1 MYFNQNK
8 IYLTAELYYTVCRIG
23 KRIILA
29 PCEKL
34 KQAQRFFKTAIN
46 WVYPLEMNT
55 LNAAKIH
62 CGKKY
67 VLKMDIK
74 DFYDSVP
81 YPFIEQVVKNVC
93 KRIKNAN
100 INYYL
105 MITTVDDKLP
115 TGAPTSAHI
124 ANACFSPVD
133 KRIKNYANMLG
144 VNYSRYMDDL
154 TFSCDDKYLLNLVE
168 KYVARTLGNF
178 GYKLNEGKTKYI
190 SENKQQ
196 NVLGVVV
203 NNKEVRLP
211 KKLRKKL
218 RAALHNYSIFKSS
231 GAKQI
236 DLKYRIW
243 SEQSIARLKG
253 YLAYTKQ
260 VDEKSYNKLINYAKK
275 LDIEPSPSFNLC

>member
-1 MYFNQNK
+1 MIYFNQNK

-55 LNAAKIH
+55 FNATKIH

-74 DFYDSVP
+74 NFYGSVP

-93 KRIKNAN
+93 KRIKNAD

-133 KRIKNYANMLG
+133 KRIRDYVNMLG

-154 TFSCDDKYLLNLVE
+154 TFSCDDKYLLNLIE
-168 KYVARTLGNF
+168 KYVTKTLGNF
-178 GYKLNEGKTKYI
+178 GYKLNERKTKYI
-190 SENKQQ
+190 SDNKQQ
-196 NVLGVVV
+196 NVLGVIV
-203 NNKEVRLP
+203 NNKDVRLP
-211 KKLRKKL
+211 KKLRRKL
-218 RAALHNYSIFKSS
+218 RATLHNYSIFKSS

-236 DLKYRIW
+236 DLKYRTW
-243 SEQSIARLKG
+243 SEQSIAQLKG
-253 YLAYTKQ
+253 YLAYAKQ
-260 VDEKSYNKLINYAKK
+260 VDLKTYDKFIMYAKK
-275 LDIEPSPSFNLC
+275 LKLEFHF

>member
-1 MYFNQNK
+1 MQILIYSNQNK
-8 IYLTAELYYTVCRIG
+8 IYLTAELYYTVCRVG
-23 KRIILA
+23 NRIILA

-55 LNAAKIH
+55 FNAAKIH

-74 DFYDSVP
+74 DFYGSVP

-93 KRIKNAN
+93 KRIKNAD

-133 KRIKNYANMLG
+133 KRIKDYANMLG

-154 TFSCDDKYLLNLVE
+154 TFSCDDKYLLNLIE
-168 KYVARTLGNF
+168 KYVTKTLGNF
-178 GYKLNEGKTKYI
+178 GYKLNERKTKYI
-190 SENKQQ
+190 SDNKQQ

-211 KKLRKKL
+211 KELRRKL
-218 RAALHNYSIFKSS
+218 RATLHNYLILKSS

-236 DLKYRIW
+236 DLKYRTW
-243 SEQSIARLKG
+243 SEQSIAQLKG

-275 LDIEPSPSFNLC
+275 LNIKP

>member
-1 MYFNQNK
+1 M
-8 IYLTAELYYTVCRIG
+8 YYTVCRVG

-55 LNAAKIH
+55 FNAAKIH

-74 DFYDSVP
+74 DFYGSVP

-93 KRIKNAN
+93 KRIKNAD

-133 KRIKNYANMLG
+133 KRIKDYANMLG

-154 TFSCDDKYLLNLVE
+154 TFSCDDKYLLNLIE
-168 KYVARTLGNF
+168 KYVTKTLGNF
-178 GYKLNEGKTKYI
+178 GYKLNERKTKYI
-190 SENKQQ
+190 SDNKQQ
-196 NVLGVVV
+196 NVLGVIV
-203 NNKEVRLP
+203 NNKDVRLP
-211 KKLRKKL
+211 KKLRRKL

-236 DLKYRIW
+236 DLKYRTW

-275 LDIEPSPSFNLC
+275 LDINLSS

>member
-1 MYFNQNK
+1 MIYFNQNK
-8 IYLTAELYYTVCRIG
+8 IYLTVEFYYIICRVG
-23 KRIILA
+23 KRIVLA

-55 LNAAKIH
+55 FNATKIH

-74 DFYDSVP
+74 DFYGSVP
-81 YPFIEQVVKNVC
+81 YPFIEQVIKNVC

-105 MITTVDDKLP
+105 MITTVDDTLP

-133 KRIKNYANMLG
+133 KRIKDYANMLG

-154 TFSCDDKYLLNLVE
+154 TFSCDDKYLLNLIE

-178 GYKLNEGKTKYI
+178 GYKLNERKTKYI
-190 SENKQQ
+190 SDNKQQ
-196 NVLGVVV
+196 NVLGVIV
-203 NNKEVRLP
+203 NNKDVRLP
-211 KKLRKKL
+211 KKLRRKL

-236 DLKYRIW
+236 DLKYRTW
-243 SEQSIARLKG
+243 SEQSIAQLKG

-275 LDIEPSPSFNLC
+275 LNIKP

>member
-1 MYFNQNK
+1 MQILIYFNQNK
-8 IYLTAELYYTVCRIG
+8 IYLTAELYYTVCRVG

-55 LNAAKIH
+55 FNAAKIH

-74 DFYDSVP
+74 DFYGSVP

-93 KRIKNAN
+93 KRIKNAD

-133 KRIKNYANMLG
+133 KRIKDYANMLG

-154 TFSCDDKYLLNLVE
+154 TFSCDDKYLLNLIE
-168 KYVARTLGNF
+168 KYVTKTLGNF
-178 GYKLNEGKTKYI
+178 GYKLNERKTKYI
-190 SENKQQ
+190 SDNKQQ
-196 NVLGVVV
+196 NVLGVIV
-203 NNKEVRLP
+203 NNKDVRLP
-211 KKLRKKL
+211 KKLRRKL

-236 DLKYRIW
+236 DLKYRTW
-243 SEQSIARLKG
+243 SEKSIAQLKG
-253 YLAYTKQ
+253 YLAYAKQ

-275 LDIEPSPSFNLC
+275 LDINLSS

>member
-8 IYLTAELYYTVCRIG
+8 IYLTAELYYTVCRVG

-55 LNAAKIH
+55 FNAAKIH

-74 DFYDSVP
+74 DFYGSVP

-93 KRIKNAN
+93 KRIKNAD

-168 KYVARTLGNF
+168 KFVARTLGNF
-178 GYKLNEGKTKYI
+178 GYKLNERKTKYI
-190 SENKQQ
+190 SDNKQQ

-236 DLKYRIW
+236 DLKYRTW

-260 VDEKSYNKLINYAKK
+260 VDEKSYNKLMKYAKK
-275 LDIEPSPSFNLC
+275 LNINLSS

>member
-23 KRIILA
+23 KRIVLA

-55 LNAAKIH
+55 FNATKIH

-74 DFYDSVP
+74 DFYGSVP
-81 YPFIEQVVKNVC
+81 YPFIEQVIKNVC
-93 KRIKNAN
+93 KRIKNAD

-133 KRIKNYANMLG
+133 KRIRDYANRLG

-154 TFSCDDKYLLNLVE
+154 TFSCDDKYLLNLIK
-168 KYVARTLGNF
+168 KYVTKTLGNF
-178 GYKLNEGKTKYI
+178 GYKLNERKTKYI
-190 SENKQQ
+190 SDNKQQ
-196 NVLGVVV
+196 NVLGVIV
-203 NNKEVRLP
+203 NNKDVRLS
-211 KKLRKKL
+211 KKLRRKL

-231 GAKQI
+231 GTKQI
-236 DLKYRIW
+236 DLKYRTWI
-243 SEQSIARLKG
+243 EKSIAQLKG
-253 YLAYTKQ
+253 YLAYAKQ
-260 VDEKSYNKLINYAKK
+260 VDEKSYNKLINYAKS
-275 LDIEPSPSFNLC
+275 LNINLFSN

>member
-1 MYFNQNK
+1 M
-8 IYLTAELYYTVCRIG
+8 TAELYYTVCRIG

-55 LNAAKIH
+55 FYATKIH

-74 DFYDSVP
+74 DFYGSVP

-93 KRIKNAN
+93 KRIKNAD

-133 KRIKNYANMLG
+133 KRIKDYANMLG

-168 KYVARTLGNF
+168 KYVTRTLGNF
-178 GYKLNEGKTKYI
+178 GYKLNERKTKYI
-190 SENKQQ
+190 SDNKQQ
-196 NVLGVVV
+196 NVLGVIV
-203 NNKEVRLP
+203 NNKDVRLP
-211 KKLRKKL
+211 KELRRKL
-218 RAALHNYSIFKSS
+218 RATLHNYSIFKSC

-236 DLKYRIW
+236 DLKYRTW
-243 SEQSIARLKG
+243 SEKSIAQLKG
-253 YLAYTKQ
+253 YLAYAKQ
-260 VDEKSYNKLINYAKK
+260 VDTKTYDKFIMYAKK
-275 LDIEPSPSFNLC
+275 LKLEFPL

>member
-1 MYFNQNK
+1 MIYFNQNK
-8 IYLTAELYYTVCRIG
+8 IYLAAELYYTVCRVG

-29 PCEKL
+29 PCENL

-55 LNAAKIH
+55 FNAAKIH

-74 DFYDSVP
+74 DFYGSVP

-93 KRIKNAN
+93 KRIKNAD

-133 KRIKNYANMLG
+133 KRIKDYANMLG

-168 KYVARTLGNF
+168 KFVARTLGNF
-178 GYKLNEGKTKYI
+178 GYKLNERKTKYI
-190 SENKQQ
+190 SDNKQQ
-196 NVLGVVV
+196 NVLGVIV
-203 NNKEVRLP
+203 NNKDVRLP
-211 KKLRKKL
+211 KKLRRKL

-236 DLKYRIW
+236 DLKYRTW
-243 SEQSIARLKG
+243 SEKSIAQLKG
-253 YLAYTKQ
+253 YLAYAKQ
-260 VDEKSYNKLINYAKK
+260 LDEKSYNKLINYAKK
-275 LDIEPSPSFNLC
+275 LDIKP

>member
-1 MYFNQNK
+1 MIYFNQNK
-8 IYLTAELYYTVCRIG
+8 IYLTAELYYSICRVG

-55 LNAAKIH
+55 FNAAKIH

-74 DFYDSVP
+74 DFYGSVP

-93 KRIKNAN
+93 KRIKNAD

-105 MITTVDDKLP
+105 MITTVDDRLP

-133 KRIKNYANMLG
+133 KRIRDYANMLG

-154 TFSCDDKYLLNLVE
+154 TFSCDDKYLLNLIE
-168 KYVARTLGNF
+168 KYVTKTLGNF
-178 GYKLNEGKTKYI
+178 GYKLNERKTKYI
-190 SENKQQ
+190 SDNKQQ
-196 NVLGVVV
+196 NVLGVIV
-203 NNKEVRLP
+203 NNKDVRLP
-211 KKLRKKL
+211 KKLRRKL
-218 RAALHNYSIFKSS
+218 RATLHNYSIFKSS

-236 DLKYRIW
+236 DLKYRAW
-243 SEQSIARLKG
+243 SEKSIAQLKG
-253 YLAYTKQ
+253 YLAYAKQ

-275 LDIEPSPSFNLC
+275 LDINLSS

>member
-8 IYLTAELYYTVCRIG
+8 IYLTAELYYTVCRVG

-55 LNAAKIH
+55 FNAAKIH

-74 DFYDSVP
+74 DFYGSVP
-81 YPFIEQVVKNVC
+81 YPYIEQVVKNVC
-93 KRIKNAN
+93 KRIKNAD

-133 KRIKNYANMLG
+133 KRIKDYANMLG

-154 TFSCDDKYLLNLVE
+154 TFSCDDKYLLNLIE
-168 KYVARTLGNF
+168 KYVTKTLGNF
-178 GYKLNEGKTKYI
+178 GYKLNERKTKYI
-190 SENKQQ
+190 SDNKQQ
-196 NVLGVVV
+196 NVLGVIV
-203 NNKEVRLP
+203 NNKDVRLP
-211 KKLRKKL
+211 KKLRRKL

-236 DLKYRIW
+236 DLKYRTW
-243 SEQSIARLKG
+243 SEKSIAQLKG
-253 YLAYTKQ
+253 YLAYAKQ
-260 VDEKSYNKLINYAKK
+260 VDKKSYNKLINYAKK
-275 LDIEPSPSFNLC
+275 LNIKH

>member
-1 MYFNQNK
+1 MQILIYFNQNK
-8 IYLTAELYYTVCRIG
+8 IYLTAELYYTVCRVG

-55 LNAAKIH
+55 FNAAKIH

-74 DFYDSVP
+74 DFYGSVP
-81 YPFIEQVVKNVC
+81 YTFIEQVVKNVC
-93 KRIKNAN
+93 KRIKNAD

-133 KRIKNYANMLG
+133 KRIKDYANMLG

-154 TFSCDDKYLLNLVE
+154 TFSCDDKYLLNLIE
-168 KYVARTLGNF
+168 KYVTKTLGNF
-178 GYKLNEGKTKYI
+178 GYKLNERKTKYI
-190 SENKQQ
+190 SDNKQQ
-196 NVLGVVV
+196 NVLGVIV
-203 NNKEVRLP
+203 NNKDVRLP
-211 KKLRKKL
+211 KKLRRKL

-236 DLKYRIW
+236 DLKYRTW
-243 SEQSIARLKG
+243 SEKSIAQLKG
-253 YLAYTKQ
+253 YLAYAKQ

-275 LDIEPSPSFNLC
+275 LDISLSS

>member
-1 MYFNQNK
+1 MQILIYFNQNK

-34 KQAQRFFKTAIN
+34 KQEQRFFKTAIN

-55 LNAAKIH
+55 FNAAKIH

-74 DFYDSVP
+74 NFYGSVP

-93 KRIKNAN
+93 KRIKNAD

-105 MITTVDDKLP
+105 MITTVNDKLP

-133 KRIKNYANMLG
+133 KRIKDYANMLG

-154 TFSCDDKYLLNLVE
+154 TFSCDDKCFLNLVE
-168 KYVARTLGNF
+168 KYVTKTLENF
-178 GYKLNEGKTKYI
+178 GYKLNERKTKYI
-190 SENKQQ
+190 SDNKQQ
-196 NVLGVVV
+196 NVLGVIV
-203 NNKEVRLP
+203 NNKDVRLP
-211 KKLRKKL
+211 KKLRRKL

-236 DLKYRIW
+236 DLKYRTW

-253 YLAYTKQ
+253 YLAYAKQ
-260 VDEKSYNKLINYAKK
+260 VDTKTYGKLIKYAKI
-275 LDIEPSPSFNLC
+275 LNVEL

>member
-1 MYFNQNK
+1 MIYFNQNK

-55 LNAAKIH
+55 FNAAKIH

-74 DFYDSVP
+74 DFYGSVP
-81 YPFIEQVVKNVC
+81 YPFIEQVIKNVC
-93 KRIKNAN
+93 KRIKNAD

-105 MITTVDDKLP
+105 MITTVDDRLP

-133 KRIKNYANMLG
+133 KRIKDYANMLG

-168 KYVARTLGNF
+168 KYVTKTLGNF
-178 GYKLNEGKTKYI
+178 GYKLNERKTKYI
-190 SENKQQ
+190 SDNKQQ
-196 NVLGVVV
+196 NVLGVIV
-203 NNKEVRLP
+203 NNKDVRLP
-211 KKLRKKL
+211 KKLRRKL

-236 DLKYRIW
+236 DLKYRTW
-243 SEQSIARLKG
+243 SEKSIAQLKG
-253 YLAYTKQ
+253 YLAYAKQ
-260 VDEKSYNKLINYAKK
+260 LDEKSYNKLINYAKK
-275 LDIEPSPSFNLC
+275 LYL

>member
-1 MYFNQNK
+1 MIYYNQNK
-8 IYLTAELYYTVCRIG
+8 IYLTQEFYYTVYRVG

-55 LNAAKIH
+55 FNAAKIH

-74 DFYDSVP
+74 DFYGSVP

-93 KRIKNAN
+93 KRIKNAD

-168 KYVARTLGNF
+168 KFVARTLGNF
-178 GYKLNEGKTKYI
+178 GYKLNERKTKYI
-190 SENKQQ
+190 SDNKQQ

-236 DLKYRIW
+236 DLKYRTW

-275 LDIEPSPSFNLC
+275 LNINLFS

>member
-8 IYLTAELYYTVCRIG
+8 IYLTQEFYYTVYRVG

-55 LNAAKIH
+55 FNAAKIH

-74 DFYDSVP
+74 DFYGSVP

-124 ANACFSPVD
+124 ANACFLPVD

-168 KYVARTLGNF
+168 KFVARTLGNF
-178 GYKLNEGKTKYI
+178 GYKLNERKTEYI
-190 SENKQQ
+190 SDNKQQ

-236 DLKYRIW
+236 DLKYRTW

-253 YLAYTKQ
+253 HLAYAKQ

-275 LDIEPSPSFNLC
+275 LNINLSS

>member
-1 MYFNQNK
+1 MIYYSQNK
-8 IYLTAELYYTVCRIG
+8 IYLTQELYYTVCCIG

-55 LNAAKIH
+55 FNAAKIH

-74 DFYDSVP
+74 DFYGSVP

-93 KRIKNAN
+93 KRIKNAD

-115 TGAPTSAHI
+115 TGVPTSAHI

-168 KYVARTLGNF
+168 KFVARTLGNF
-178 GYKLNEGKTKYI
+178 GYKLNERKTKYI

-211 KKLRKKL
+211 KKLRRNL

-236 DLKYRIW
+236 DLKYRTW

-275 LDIEPSPSFNLC
+275 LNINLSS

>member
-8 IYLTAELYYTVCRIG
+8 IYLTVELYYSICRIG
-23 KRIILA
+23 KRIVLA

-46 WVYPLEMNT
+46 WVYPLEMHT
-55 LNAAKIH
+55 FNAAKIH

-74 DFYDSVP
+74 DFYGSVP

-93 KRIKNAN
+93 KRIKNAD

-133 KRIKNYANMLG
+133 KRIRDYANMLG

-168 KYVARTLGNF
+168 KFVARTLGNF
-178 GYKLNEGKTKYI
+178 GYKLNERKTKYI
-190 SENKQQ
+190 SDNKQQ
-196 NVLGVVV
+196 NVLGVIV
-203 NNKEVRLP
+203 NNKDVRVP
-211 KKLRKKL
+211 KKLRRKL

-236 DLKYRIW
+236 DLKYRAW
-243 SEQSIARLKG
+243 SEKSIAQLKG
-253 YLAYTKQ
+253 YLAYAKQ
-260 VDEKSYNKLINYAKK
+260 VDLKTYDKFIMYAKK
-275 LDIEPSPSFNLC
+275 LKLEFHF

>member
-1 MYFNQNK
+1 M
-8 IYLTAELYYTVCRIG
+8 YYTVCRVG

-55 LNAAKIH
+55 FNAAKIH

-74 DFYDSVP
+74 DFYGSVP

-93 KRIKNAN
+93 KRIKNAD

-133 KRIKNYANMLG
+133 KRIKDYANMLG

-154 TFSCDDKYLLNLVE
+154 TFSCDDKYLLNLIE
-168 KYVARTLGNF
+168 KYVTKTLGNF
-178 GYKLNEGKTKYI
+178 GYKLNERKTKYI
-190 SENKQQ
+190 SDNKQQ
-196 NVLGVVV
+196 NVLGVIV
-203 NNKEVRLP
+203 NNKDVRLP
-211 KKLRKKL
+211 KKLRRKL
-218 RAALHNYSIFKSS
+218 RATLHNYSVFKSS

-236 DLKYRIW
+236 DLKYRTW

-253 YLAYTKQ
+253 YLAYAKQ
-260 VDEKSYNKLINYAKK
+260 VDLKTYDKFIMYAKK
-275 LDIEPSPSFNLC
+275 LKLEFHF